1 MTTDPSPFIG
11 VVLHAIGG
19 LAAASF
25 YAPLKFIHRWPW
37 ESFYLAMGVFA
48 WLGTPWLFASATTP
62 ELASVVLG
70 APAGTLALTFF
81 FGLLWGV
88 GAVTFGL
95 SMRYLGMA
103 LGMSVVLGFC
113 ALFGTLV
120 PPIVAGEIG
129 AIAASIDGRVVLGGV
144 AVCALG
150 IAVSGYAGVRKER
163 EMPTGVQEGDPSGDD
178 EFSLGRGLIVA
189 FISGLMSA
197 CFAFGLQTGAPIA
210 ERAVAA
216 GANPL
221 FQNNSVLCVILAG
234 GFITNTL
241 WCLFLNQRNRSFGS
255 YRSATAKQTTFILLL
270 CALAGVVWYFQFF
283 FYGMGATKLGE
294 YDFSSWSLH
303 MAFIIV
309 CGNLWGLGFREWK
322 GVSGKTLAIVWC
334 GILVL
339 LVSTAIIGWGNSL
352 AGGAS
357 GH

>member
-1 MTTDPSPFIG
+1 MTPQPLLGLF
-11 VVLHAIGG
+11 LHALGG
-19 LAAASF
+19 VAAASF
-25 YAPLKFIHRWPW
+25 YAPLKFIRRWPW

-48 WLGTPWLFASATTP
+48 WLGTPWVFAAATTP
-62 ELASVVLG
+62 QLASVVSG
-70 APAGTLALTFF
+70 APAGTLALTFL

-120 PPIVAGEIG
+120 PPIASGELGTIVAGTG
-129 AIAASIDGRVVLGGV
+129 GRVVLGGV
-144 AVCALG
+144 ALCALG

-163 EMPTGVQEGDPSGDD
+163 EMPAKVPEGDTSGDD
-178 EFSLGRGLIVA
+178 EFSFGKGLAVA

-210 ERAVAA
+210 ARAVEA

-221 FQNNSVLCVILAG
+221 FQNNAVLCVILAG
-234 GFITNTL
+234 GFLTNTL
-241 WCLFLNQRNRSFGS
+241 WCLFLNLRNRSFGS
-255 YRSATAKQTTFILLL
+255 YRSTTPKQTGVILLL

-283 FYGMGATKLGE
+283 FYGMGATKMGE
-294 YDFSSWSLH
+294 YEFSSWSLH
-303 MAFIIV
+303 MAFIII

-322 GVSGKTLAIVWC
+322 GVSGRTLAIVWA

-339 LVSTAIIGWGNSL
+339 LLSTAIIGWGNAMGGP
-352 AGGAS
+352 AGA
-357 GH
+357 H